1 MKQHHYSLKVS
12 WTGNTGTGTNGY
24 KSYERSH
31 EISVE
36 GKETING
43 SSDPSFNGDKTKY
56 NPEEL
61 LLASISSCHMLWY
74 LHLCAEAGIVV
85 DEYTDTAKG
94 IMKETE
100 NGSGKFETVT
110 LFPIV
115 TVLAEE
121 MLQDAIALHKK
132 ANELC
137 FIANSVNFVIAHK
150 PVIKIKQNTLI

>member
-43 SSDPSFNGDKTKY
+43 SSDASFNGDKTKY

-94 IMKETE
+94 TMTETE
-100 NGSGKFETVT
+100 NGRDRK
-110 LFPIV
+110 
-115 TVLAEE
+115 
-121 MLQDAIALHKK
+121 
-132 ANELC
+132 
-137 FIANSVNFVIAHK
+137 SVV
-150 PVIKIKQNTLI
+150 